1 MKYHPQFVQ
10 FVQFL
15 QLLDM
20 PTRAS
25 TLVVLVDMF
34 TTYFLEV
41 ILYYGANEIC
51 SKLHAEEVRYDVIKA
66 MYRSDLCFL

>member
-1 MKYHPQFVQ
+1 
-10 FVQFL
+10 
-15 QLLDM
+15 M

-41 ILYYGANEIC
+41 ILYYGANKIC

-66 MYRSDLCFL
+66 MHRSDLCFL